1 MYIICQKS
9 QKGKFILKARFSFS
23 IGRLLYP
30 FGPTWQG
37 IATPFGAQQHHAKET
52 NSSSYLAK
60 RYVANNWCVMG
71 LGVEFWPR
79 NSIFILAH
87 NMNSLD
93 LQCSLFHGRNFPISP
108 LKSSKTNRELL
119 QPGAWPATD
128 FFKINEVTCN
138 DLLAHILGLWRNH
151 YESNSIV
158 KIFHTMCNHKDDL
171 QTGLLCHTYKNS
183 HKLNIKYIYIVTH
196 ADPLPDFHCH
206 ACQIVTVI

>member
-1 MYIICQKS
+1 
-9 QKGKFILKARFSFS
+9 
-23 IGRLLYP
+23 
-30 FGPTWQG
+30 
-37 IATPFGAQQHHAKET
+37 
-52 NSSSYLAK
+52 
-60 RYVANNWCVMG
+60 MG

-79 NSIFILAH
+79 NSILISAY
-87 NMNSLD
+87 NMNLLD

-119 QPGAWPATD
+119 QRGAWQVTN

-138 DLLAHILGLWRNH
+138 DLLAHILGLWRKH

-158 KIFHTMCNHKDDL
+158 KIFHTMCNHKDEL
-171 QTGLLCHTYKNS
+171 QTGWLCHAYKNS

-196 ADPLPDFHCH
+196 AEPLPDFHRY